1 MQWRGRRQSSNIEDR
16 RGSGGGFGGR
26 GGGMRLPVRAGGGGT
41 IGIIIVALVQWLGFG
56 INPMQLLGM
65 AGGGGGGGSVQTT
78 QSGPGVAGT
87 ADETDD
93 FVATVLAD
101 TEDVWSQRFQ
111 AAGETYP
118 APTLVLFENRVQSA
132 CGIAGSASGPFYC
145 PSDRKLYIDL
155 SFFDQLRNQLNAPGD
170 FAQAYVI
177 AHEVGHHI
185 QNITGV
191 LPRFNQARQNMS
203 EAEANAMSVRVE
215 LQADCYAG
223 VWGHDTR
230 QAGYIEDGDIDE
242 ALNAARQI
250 GDDTLQKRGQGTVVP
265 DSFTH
270 GTSEQRQTWFR
281 RGFESGDFGACDTL
295 DGAI

>member
-41 IGIIIVALVQWLGFG
+41 IGIIIVALVLWLGFG

-65 AGGGGGGGSVQTT
+65 AGGGGGGSVQTT

-191 LPRFNQARQNMS
+191 LPRFNQAPR
-203 EAEANAMSVRVE
+203 
-215 LQADCYAG
+215 
-223 VWGHDTR
+223 T
-230 QAGYIEDGDIDE
+230 
-242 ALNAARQI
+242 
-250 GDDTLQKRGQGTVVP
+250 
-265 DSFTH
+265 
-270 GTSEQRQTWFR
+270 
-281 RGFESGDFGACDTL
+281 
-295 DGAI
+295 

>member
-41 IGIIIVALVQWLGFG
+41 IGIIIVALVLWLGFG

-230 QAGYIEDGDIDE
+230 QAGYIEDGDIEE

-281 RGFESGDFGACDTL
+281 RGFETGDFGACDTL